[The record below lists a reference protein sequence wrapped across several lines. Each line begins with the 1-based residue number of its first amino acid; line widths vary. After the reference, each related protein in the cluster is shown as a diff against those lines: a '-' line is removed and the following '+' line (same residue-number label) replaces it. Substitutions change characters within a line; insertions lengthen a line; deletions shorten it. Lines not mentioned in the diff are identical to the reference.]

1 MKSNLLI
8 QLLKLVIYSEQN
20 FMSYRQV
27 NSHPKKIQ
35 SKNVA
40 KKFSEYW
47 SANNFKLGFSY
58 YGYDEFKFNTK
69 FSWLQQ
75 L

>member
-1 MKSNLLI
+1 MTISEVFEHFTWFLNLITIFVMKSNLLI

-40 KKFSEYW
+40 KKFSEY
-47 SANNFKLGFSY
+47 
-58 YGYDEFKFNTK
+58 
-69 FSWLQQ
+69 
-75 L
+75 